1 MNRGTIVLTPFPF
14 TDLSGAKVRPAVVVS
29 PTARPG
35 DDVILA
41 FISSAVPRIPLPTDL
56 LLLPPHPEFPVTGL
70 KVPSVV
76 RCDKLATVHRHIL
89 LGELG
94 TLSPS
99 LLGALDDCLRYALAL
114 QR

>member
-1 MNRGTIVLTPFPF
+1 MMSSWRSSLRQCHE
-14 TDLSGAKVRPAVVVS
+14 SRYRPTS
-29 PTARPG
+29 C
-35 DDVILA
+35 
-41 FISSAVPRIPLPTDL
+41 FF
-56 LLLPPHPEFPVTGL
+56 PPHPEFPVTGL